1 MLIGPRASIGPATD
15 NFHRDVNFYSMENH
29 GPLGTLWAGVGIG
42 CFFLALTWVN
52 TLLGGLLT
60 PLFIMP
66 ITKVLDKLKKKGT

>member
-1 MLIGPRASIGPATD
+1 
-15 NFHRDVNFYSMENH
+15 MENH
-29 GPLGTLWAGVGIG
+29 GPLGTLWVGIGIG
-42 CFFLALTWVN
+42 CFFIALAWVN

>member
-1 MLIGPRASIGPATD
+1 
-15 NFHRDVNFYSMENH
+15 MENH

-52 TLLGGLLT
+52 ALLGGLLT

-66 ITKVLDKLKKKGT
+66 LTKVLDKLKKKGT